1 MAIQRQTE
9 DVQKWPSFD
18 GNQVFQEFDTPP
30 ALPRPPP
37 PPPSPPPPSPDFS
50 TFYFRSKDL
59 CTDPCFE
66 GKSE

>member
-30 ALPRPPP
+30 A
-37 PPPSPPPPSPDFS
+37 PSPPPPSPDFS

-59 CTDPCFE
+59 CTNPCFE